1 MCFILQKNRIKLL
14 FSLKKKKK
22 KNLIFVTACD
32 KFRNFNQIY
41 NSTGTANL
49 KCIMYTLI
57 FI

>member
-14 FSLKKKKK
+14 FSFKKKK

-49 KCIMYTLI
+49 KCIMYALI